1 MDRVSR
7 DGARCSAETARVL
20 GGDGAGEVRP
30 RRPGG
35 GARRRRRGSSA
46 EMVPVRCG
54 RVVLAAVLGG
64 HGLLR
69 RGGARRW
76 SARGARVSLP
86 ADAARDFGNGIWDM
100 QGERGSKG

>member
-1 MDRVSR
+1 MDRGSR
-7 DGARCSAETARVL
+7 DGA
-20 GGDGAGEVRP
+20 
-30 RRPGG
+30 
-35 GARRRRRGSSA
+35 GARRRRRGSSV